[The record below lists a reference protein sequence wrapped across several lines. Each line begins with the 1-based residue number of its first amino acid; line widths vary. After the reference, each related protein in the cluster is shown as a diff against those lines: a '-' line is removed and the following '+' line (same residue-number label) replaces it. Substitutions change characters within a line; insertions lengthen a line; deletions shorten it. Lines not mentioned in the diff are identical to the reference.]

1 MISHE
6 YCCIF
11 IHIPKTAGTSIE
23 KKLGLHEDLKP
34 GSQDHRSIREI
45 EPVPAYG
52 LWEARNSVDL
62 RFVGYRVRSKLKGR
76 DKVTPEQ
83 FQSYYKFTFVRN
95 PWSRVYSW
103 YKNVMR
109 FEPHRRRLG
118 VPDDCSF
125 KDFLSFDFAQGALRP
140 QTYWIRDA
148 KGRNRMD
155 FIGRF
160 ERLSEDFA
168 HVCDVLQIGDSTLP
182 KLIVG
187 DGSHYTD
194 FYDEKSRE
202 IVRRK
207 YQEEIE
213 LFNFKYGE

>member
-1 MISHE
+1 MISHD

-23 KKLGLHEDLKP
+23 KKLGLHADIRP
-34 GSQDHRSIREI
+34 GGQDHRSIREI
-45 EPVPAYG
+45 EPMPAYG
-52 LWEARNSVDL
+52 IWGARNLVDL

-76 DKVTPEQ
+76 DMVTPDQ
-83 FQSYYKFTFVRN
+83 FQSYYKFTFIRN

-109 FEPHRRRLG
+109 FEPHRKRLG

-125 KDFLSFDFAQGALRP
+125 KDFLSFDFDQGALRP
-140 QTYWIRDA
+140 QTYWIRDS

-160 ERLSEDFA
+160 ENLSEDFA
-168 HVCDVLQIGDSTLP
+168 HVCDVLQIGDPSLP

-194 FYDEKSRE
+194 YYDEKSRE
-202 IVRRK
+202 IVRQK

-213 LFNFKYGE
+213 LFNFKYGQ